1 MDNEDMYYC
10 GKCATQAASQGF
22 TVNKIGQKSVK
33 SMPCYPQFQG
43 HPRYN
48 ELMELL
54 KLINDLGG

>member
-1 MDNEDMYYC
+1 MYYC

-54 KLINDLGG
+54 KLINDLNG